1 MKLLNFS
8 PKAIHTPKLGVVFSN
23 GKILDVKEAYRN
35 LREAEPPSWFSNV
48 DELISGGEDALEL
61 LKKFINN
68 LSESKV
74 EEYLYDSDNVIYYPP
89 ILKPSKVLNMS
100 VNYITHGKEAKLN
113 ELPKEPYLF
122 VKLSTCLIG
131 HKQPII
137 IPKSSK
143 EVDYEGELAVV
154 IGKRCKNVTKSE
166 VYRYIIGYTIFN
178 DVSYRDRRLHQMMK
192 EFGINWLHGKSLDNG
207 SPIGPWLVTKDEIE
221 DPHNLYLVTM
231 VNDEV
236 RQNDNTRNMIFKIP
250 EIIEYASSDIT
261 LYPGDIIS
269 TGTPSG
275 VGLGTGKYLK
285 AGDIVTVRI
294 EKIGELQN
302 NVINK

>member
-8 PKAIHTPKLGVVFSN
+8 PKNMDTPKLGVVWSN
-23 GKILDVKEAYRN
+23 SRILDVKEAYRN

-48 DELISGGEDALEL
+48 DKTVSGGEDALEL
-61 LKKFINN
+61 LKKFISSLNEN
-68 LSESKV
+68 KV
-74 EEYLYDSDNVIYYPP
+74 EEFLYDSNSIIYYPP

-100 VNYITHGKEAKLN
+100 VNYITHGKEAQLK
-113 ELPKEPYLF
+113 ELPKEPFLF
-122 VKLSTCLIG
+122 IKLPTCLIG
-131 HKQPII
+131 HKQSII

-143 EVDYEGELAVV
+143 EVDYEGELAVI

-166 VYRYIIGYTIFN
+166 AYRYVIGYTIFN

-221 DPHNLYLVTM
+221 DPHSLHLVTI
-231 VNDEV
+231 VNDEIK
-236 RQNDNTRNMIFKIP
+236 QNDNTRNMIFKIP
-250 EIIEYASSDIT
+250 EIIEYASNDIT

-285 AGDIVTVRI
+285 TGDIVTVRL

-302 NVINK
+302 DVVS